1 MPNWMS
7 YAYCG
12 KCKRPL
18 RWNEHRLLTT
28 GAGNTQRTTYFC
40 WHCDSEAW
48 KPITFL
54 GFYLWNFLALS
65 ACISAPVV
73 MIWVYYSWQSGNKE
87 TAAPNWAGICAAF
100 LFVIMVSLVK
110 GCFEKDK
117 SMRIYNLWVKRH
129 GADPS
134 KWPSEWD

>member
-7 YAYCG
+7 YAYCE
-12 KCKRPL
+12 KCDRPL
-18 RWNEHRLLTT
+18 RWNEHRFL
-28 GAGNTQRTTYFC
+28 NTQQTTRFC
-40 WHCDSEAW
+40 WHCDSQAW

-54 GFYLWNFLALS
+54 GCYLWDLLALS
-65 ACISAPVV
+65 ACIAGPVV
-73 MIWVYYSWQSGNKE
+73 IILVYYSWNKE
-87 TAAPNWAGICAAF
+87 TAAQNWAGICAAF

-110 GCFEKDK
+110 GCFEKNK
-117 SMRIYNLWVKRH
+117 SMRIYNRWVKRH